1 MPQRSSVTRLCRV
14 LDGPRRGLITRS
26 PQNVK
31 RIRGE
36 AGSAATRASS
46 CSRGASGPSWVS
58 AASSRSLAPRNPATP
73 TRLRQWMAPTGWR
86 WARHLLRTRRRA
98 GPPSGVVTGRR
109 ARRASPCH
117 ANARSGPPSRALT
130 AQTWKWRLQRL
141 SGSSAERL
149 TAGYGSQVH
158 MLVFEASPC
167 SRRRVPRA
175 LTQRPSV
182 RLDRG

>member
-1 MPQRSSVTRLCRV
+1 VGFCSKLE
-14 LDGPRRGLITRS
+14 ITGS
-26 PQNVK
+26 PQPSH
-31 RIRGE
+31 
-36 AGSAATRASS
+36 AYALAAVD
-46 CSRGASGPSWVS
+46 GADW
-58 AASSRSLAPRNPATP
+58 LA
-73 TRLRQWMAPTGWR
+73 L
-86 WARHLLRTRRRA
+86 
-98 GPPSGVVTGRR
+98 GPPSSAHSTPGRPAFWSGHWATCA
-109 ARRASPCH
+109 ARIALSRK
-117 ANARSGPPSRALT
+117 RSQCRPSRALT

-167 SRRRVPRA
+167 SRRRVSRA